1 MASHSTSQLVSQFV
15 YLLSL
20 YIYYCGYVC
29 LSLWGFPAVLLIL
42 YIQISSLCTSG
53 PRMRERTAVIFP
65 DHGWLARQPSNP
77 SEHGTTAPMPLQHTY
92 IHQAI
97 CIYIY
102 IYGGGPDWG
111 AIKLPVKCLSS
122 NQWHLNVQPMW
133 LTKWVTDWLLSDQ
146 SCHLGYFPFT
156 NNIM

>member
-1 MASHSTSQLVSQFV
+1 MASHSTSQLVSQLA

-29 LSLWGFPAVLLIL
+29 LPLWGFPAVLLIL

-77 SEHGTTAPMPLQHTY
+77 SEHGTIAPMPLQHTY

-102 IYGGGPDWG
+102 IYMEGVRIGG
-111 AIKLPVKCLSS
+111 LSS
-122 NQWHLNVQPMW
+122 CLWSAYPQISDTWMCSPSDWPSGW
-133 LTKWVTDWLLSDQ
+133 LTDCWATRAVILAT
-146 SCHLGYFPFT
+146 FPSQ
-156 NNIM
+156 II

>member
-29 LSLWGFPAVLLIL
+29 LPLWGFPAVLLIL

-65 DHGWLARQPSNP
+65 DHG
-77 SEHGTTAPMPLQHTY
+77 
-92 IHQAI
+92 
-97 CIYIY
+97 
-102 IYGGGPDWG
+102 
-111 AIKLPVKCLSS
+111 
-122 NQWHLNVQPMW
+122 
-133 LTKWVTDWLLSDQ
+133 
-146 SCHLGYFPFT
+146 
-156 NNIM
+156 

>member
-1 MASHSTSQLVSQFV
+1 MASHSTSQLVSQLA
-15 YLLSL
+15 YQLSL

-29 LSLWGFPAVLLIL
+29 LPLWGFPAVLLIL

-53 PRMRERTAVIFP
+53 PRMRESTAVIFP

-92 IHQAI
+92 IHKDI

-102 IYGGGPDWG
+102 IWRGSGLGGYQVACEVLILKSVTLECAAQVTDQVGDWLT
-111 AIKLPVKCLSS
+111 AERPELSS
-122 NQWHLNVQPMW
+122 
-133 LTKWVTDWLLSDQ
+133 WLLSL
-146 SCHLGYFPFT
+146 HK
-156 NNIM
+156 